1 MYGLD
6 NTSGISVM
14 PPVAP
19 AVSPTPLWFTEGGAG
34 QSPSYPGQDW
44 FNMFQAEHLNVLADA
59 GISPDKSKLNQLATA
74 IKKLIATGLPEIPV
88 ASLSQKGIVQL
99 SSSINSDSETL
110 AATSKAVKTAS
121 EAALKIEKNLSDL
134 NDTAAARTN
143 LGLGGASSLNVGTT
157 AGTVAAGNDSRI
169 VGALQKTGGTISGNI
184 LVNGVISTP
193 NLITALGVSLADGT
207 TIVQGDGNIIG
218 AGSAFGP
225 QGLVAALQGKID
237 GVRVTATVTG
247 PAGESPIGAFM
258 VGLNGAI
265 SQSYRYIQI
274 LRNGVWSTITT

>member
-1 MYGLD
+1 
-6 NTSGISVM
+6 M

>member
-59 GISPDKSKLNQLATA
+59 GISPDKSNLNQLATA

-99 SSSINSDSETL
+99 SSAINSDSETL

>member
-184 LVNGVISTP
+184 LV
-193 NLITALGVSLADGT
+193 
-207 TIVQGDGNIIG
+207 
-218 AGSAFGP
+218 
-225 QGLVAALQGKID
+225 
-237 GVRVTATVTG
+237 
-247 PAGESPIGAFM
+247 
-258 VGLNGAI
+258 
-265 SQSYRYIQI
+265 
-274 LRNGVWSTITT
+274 